1 MSNVVSIAPEIR
13 VKRDIFGSRCYVEI
27 LPRRV
32 DRPTQF
38 FRNAPAALR
47 YAEELAKEQGWPIED
62 QTGGDT

>member
-47 YAEELAKEQGWPIED
+47 YAEELAKEQ
-62 QTGGDT
+62 